1 MRAAFRGAPLLL
13 FALSAQG
20 APAQPEPV
28 VAITGGTVYPSP
40 AAAPIAGGVVL
51 LQGAKILAVGAAKDV
66 SVPPSATLVDAKGLG
81 VAAGFW
87 NFHVHFS
94 AKEWDGAATQESA
107 VLSAALEKMLNRYG
121 FTTVVD
127 AGSNLQNTLAL
138 RARIEKGEVPGPR
151 LLTAGS
157 PLFPK
162 DGIPIYVRTSL
173 PPDVVAQLFQPA
185 TPAEARADVATNL
198 AAGADATKVFAGSWL
213 GGSNT
218 VEMAQD
224 ILRAAADATHQAQ
237 KPVLAH
243 PQTLE
248 GVRRA
253 LAGGVDVLMH
263 TTPNT
268 GPWSKELVSSL
279 VAAHLGLVPTLTLWR
294 TVGRQAGRKPEQ
306 VEAYVQAG
314 VAQLAA
320 FAKAGGQVLFGTDVG
335 FISDTDTAE
344 EFVRMAQA
352 GLSWRATLASLTT
365 APASRF
371 LGAGKG
377 TLSPGEPADV
387 VLFLGNPQ
395 REPRAYS
402 RVVQSF
408 RAGKVLYRAPVEK

>member
-1 MRAAFRGAPLLL
+1 MRATFRGAFLL
-13 FALSAQG
+13 FTLSAQG
-20 APAQPEPV
+20 ALAKPEPV

-40 AAAPIAGGVVL
+40 TAAPIPGGVVL
-51 LQGAKILAVGAAKDV
+51 LQGGKILAVGTAKDV

-94 AKEWDGAATQESA
+94 APEWNAAASAESA
-107 VLSAALEKMLNRYG
+107 ALAASLEKMLTRYG

-127 AGSNLQNTLAL
+127 AGSNLPNTVAL
-138 RARIEKGEVPGPR
+138 RARVEKGDVPGPR
-151 LLTAGS
+151 ILTAGN

-162 DGIPIYVRTSL
+162 DGIPIYLKTSL
-173 PPDVVAQLFQPA
+173 PPEILAQLAQPA
-185 TPAEARADVATNL
+185 TPAEARADVARNL

-213 GGSNT
+213 GGGKT
-218 VEMAQD
+218 LEMAPD
-224 ILRAAADATHQAQ
+224 VLRAAADATHAAK

-248 GVRRA
+248 GVRRS

-268 GPWSKELVSSL
+268 GPWPPELVTAL

-294 TVGRQAGRKPEQ
+294 SVGRQSGQRPEQ
-306 VEAYVQAG
+306 VEAYVQGG
-314 VAQLAA
+314 VAQLRA

-335 FISDTDTAE
+335 FTSDTDTAE
-344 EFVRMAQA
+344 ELVRMAQA
-352 GLSWRATLASLTT
+352 GLTWRDTLASLTT

-371 LGAGKG
+371 PGLGRG
-377 TLSPGEPADV
+377 TLAVGEPADV
-387 VLFLGNPQ
+387 VLFRGDPQ
-395 REPRAYS
+395 RGPRAYS

-408 RAGKVLYRAPVEK
+408 RAGKLLYRTPTGK